1 MPSFKN
7 ANPPMD
13 RATFRANLAA
23 IPRVKIAHLPTP
35 LEELHRLSAELG
47 GPRILIKRDDATGL
61 AMGGNK
67 ARHYEFELAH
77 LVEQSY
83 DAYVNMMDYHSN
95 NARMTAAASNKFGIK
110 YSCVLRYAAGRE
122 IQGNLLIDKI
132 LGADLHLLD
141 EEQSELS
148 KAEEYA
154 RELGR
159 KLEAEGYKPYVRV
172 DHEFPTIVGTLGYLN
187 GALELLGQLEEL
199 GIHTVKIIGV
209 GGRSTGGLTL
219 AAKNLGLDWD
229 ITGVMVNYDMPI
241 DSYLYEV
248 IPGAARVAK
257 LAVGFE
263 PGDMNIL
270 DQYIGEG
277 YGLPTQEALD
287 GIHLMA
293 KAEAILTDPNYTGT
307 VMAALIDQVKQGN
320 FTKDDTV
327 VILHTGGLPALF
339 TFADELWKH
348 EYTGV

>member
-7 ANPPMD
+7 TNPPMD

-35 LEELHRLSAELG
+35 LEELHRLTAELG

-77 LVEQSY
+77 LVEQGY

-95 NARMTAAASNKFGIK
+95 NARMTAAAANKFGIK
-110 YSCVLRYAAGRE
+110 YSCVLRFAAGRE

-132 LGADLHLLD
+132 LGADLHLLN
-141 EEQSELS
+141 EEESEQA

-187 GALELLGQLEEL
+187 GALELLGQLEEM

-241 DSYLYEV
+241 DSYLYDV

-257 LAVGFE
+257 LAVAFE
-263 PGDMNIL
+263 PGDMTIL

-277 YGLPTQEALD
+277 YGIPTSEALD
-287 GIHLMA
+287 AIHLMA
-293 KAEAILTDPNYTGT
+293 KTEAILTDPNYTGT
-307 VMAALIDQVKQGN
+307 VMAALIDQIKQGN
-320 FTKDDTV
+320 LTKDDTV

-348 EYTGV
+348 EYTGI